1 MHKTLCHHHSAVSLG
16 CICMSCSAGLG
27 RAFTCL
33 HYIEGYAGASQV
45 YGTRTPG
52 LYMADSDTY
61 QIPMHFAHTASTGSE
76 T

>member
-1 MHKTLCHHHSAVSLG
+1 M
-16 CICMSCSAGLG
+16 CIYCSAGLG

-61 QIPMHFAHTASTGSE
+61 QIPMYFACTASTGSE